1 MPSDLILYIDD
12 ILDLKMFEVKFGG
25 KYRILTADTGEKG
38 LKLLDSFRNIK
49 IVIADMKMA
58 GMNGL
63 DFTRNAFKKYPNI
76 DYFLVTGYE
85 ISKGEQHAIDT
96 GMVKKCFTK
105 PFNLNE
111 ISHKIEEVLSK

>member
-1 MPSDLILYIDD
+1 MASDLILYIDD

-25 KYRILTADTGEKG
+25 KYRILTAESGEKG
-38 LKLLDSFRNIK
+38 LKMLDSFRNIK
-49 IVIADMKMA
+49 IVIADMKMS

-63 DFTRNAFKKYPNI
+63 EFTRNAFKKYPEI

-85 ISKGEQHAIDT
+85 ISKGVQHAIDT